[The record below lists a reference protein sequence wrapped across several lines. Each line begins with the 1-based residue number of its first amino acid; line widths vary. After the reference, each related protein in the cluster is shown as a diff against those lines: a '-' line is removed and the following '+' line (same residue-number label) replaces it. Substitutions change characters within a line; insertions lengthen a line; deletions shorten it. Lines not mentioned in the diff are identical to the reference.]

1 MERFEKIGLGVALL
15 GHAGLMG
22 GFYIGSLS
30 DEKKEPQQ
38 ASISVNI
45 VADIADISTAP
56 DAIQEEPAP
65 SEELVEEL
73 AIDEPLESEAA
84 PEEAS
89 EPAEPKT
96 IVNDNKASED
106 RKRAEAT
113 KKANALLRA
122 EEQKKAD
129 AQKRAEAQKRED
141 AKKRAEAK
149 RLAEAKRRAD
159 AKARAEERRKNG
171 FAGRGSAS
179 GTPASQSAAE
189 VRRSVKVSLSSQVER
204 YFKRCAPTGVDVN
217 KITTA
222 ATLNL
227 NKNGGLISITGINQ
241 RGINSSNRTQAGL
254 HKECVSDA
262 IRAAAPFKNLPEDNY
277 AVWKEWPME
286 FTTK

>member
-1 MERFEKIGLGVALL
+1 MERFEKIGLGLALL

-30 DEKKEPQQ
+30 DEKLQPQQ
-38 ASISVNI
+38 ASISVDI

-65 SEELVEEL
+65 SAEEELVEEL
-73 AIDEPLESEAA
+73 APDEPLESE
-84 PEEAS
+84 PEETS
-89 EPAEPKT
+89 EPNEPKPQ
-96 IVNDNKASED
+96 IKDNKAAED

-113 KKANALLRA
+113 KRANAKLRA
-122 EEQKKAD
+122 EEKKKA
-129 AQKRAEAQKRED
+129 D

-149 RLAEAKRRAD
+149 KREDAKKRAEAKRRAD

-171 FAGRGSAS
+171 FAGRGNTS
-179 GTPASQSAAE
+179 GTPASQTAAE

-204 YFKRCAPTGVDVN
+204 YFKRCAPSGVDVN

-241 RGINSSNRTQAGL
+241 RGINSSNRAQAGL

-277 AVWKEWPME
+277 AVWKKWPME
-286 FTTK
+286 FNTK